1 MDVVL
6 GRERTQ
12 GSQVVKQ
19 ATWCAPGAPSG
30 RVRRARAGGELPVL
44 RAALRPRSS
53 LSRSMHAVVAARL
66 GDVTMAERYFH
77 ETAATDLA
85 DTRGGSAGGVRIAAL
100 GGLWQTA
107 MFGFVGL
114 SLRPDGVALD
124 PQLPPSWRVVT
135 FRLQWRGRRLR
146 FRLDGGSRMAGVTLE
161 RGEPMVV
168 HVAGRP
174 HGLELGRT
182 IDAGWS

>member
-1 MDVVL
+1 M
-6 GRERTQ
+6 
-12 GSQVVKQ
+12 VKQ
-19 ATWCAPGAPSG
+19 ADVVALLALLPDAFDA
-30 RVRRARAGGELPVL
+30 RVREASFRYYE
-44 RAALRPRSS
+44 PRCGHGSS
-53 LSRSMHAVVAARL
+53 LSRSVHAVVAARL

-124 PQLPPSWRVVT
+124 PQLPPAWRVVT

-146 FRLDGGSRMAGVTLE
+146 CGTGCSTKVGANCSTSR
-161 RGEPMVV
+161 R
-168 HVAGRP
+168 
-174 HGLELGRT
+174 
-182 IDAGWS
+182 S